1 MSRSNRITSRQVTAA
16 LELLGMTQAELAS
29 AAKISVVTMT
39 NFVQGHHKT
48 RETTVEAI
56 RFALEQRGIE
66 FTNGGEPGVK
76 LRPSKAVVQP

>member
-1 MSRSNRITSRQVTAA
+1 MSSTNRITSRQVTAA

-29 AAKISVVTMT
+29 AANISVETIT

-48 RETTVEAI
+48 RQTTIEMI
-56 RFALEQRGIE
+56 RLTLEQRGIE

-76 LRPSKAVVQP
+76 YRPSKAVVQP

>member
-1 MSRSNRITSRQVTAA
+1 MSSANRITSRQVTAA

-29 AAKISVVTMT
+29 AANISVETIT

-48 RETTVEAI
+48 RQTTIETI
-56 RFALEQRGIE
+56 RLTLEQRGIE

-76 LRPSKAVVQP
+76 YRPSKAVVQP